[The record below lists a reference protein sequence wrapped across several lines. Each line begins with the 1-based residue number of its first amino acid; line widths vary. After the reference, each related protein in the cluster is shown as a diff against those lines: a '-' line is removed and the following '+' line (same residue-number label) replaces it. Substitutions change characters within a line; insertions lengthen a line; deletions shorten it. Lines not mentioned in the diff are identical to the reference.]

1 MSFQTQMIFF
11 LLLKCKFCVPQK
23 KFTQVWKDMKVSK
36 WWQNFHVCVNYS
48 FNIKVSYLITFTV
61 QIPPL
66 HFSCRLL
73 QFRVSEWDQDL
84 THKIVLLLVV
94 HSVHAHAQR
103 ALVHTAIRYLLEGIG
118 IRLLWMYRS
127 NVWGKIYFIF
137 FGRNVYF
144 NWQSTDKDIYNVTKQ
159 LSFK

>member
-1 MSFQTQMIFF
+1 MSPFFERGYNSSKKNTLVQHSFPKIWSKGCFTLTFKCSLFTLMSFQTRMIFF

-23 KFTQVWKDMKVSK
+23 KFSQVWKDMKVSK

-66 HFSCRLL
+66 YFSCRLL
-73 QFRVSEWDQDL
+73 QFRVSERDQDL

-103 ALVHTAIRYLLEGIG
+103 ALVHTAIRYLLEG
-118 IRLLWMYRS
+118 
-127 NVWGKIYFIF
+127 NA
-137 FGRNVYF
+137 
-144 NWQSTDKDIYNVTKQ
+144 
-159 LSFK
+159 

>member
-1 MSFQTQMIFF
+1 MSPFFERGYNSSKKNTLVQHSFPKILSKGCFTLKFKCSFFTLMSFQTRMIFF
-11 LLLKCKFCVPQK
+11 LLLTFLFCVPQK
-23 KFTQVWKDMKVSK
+23 KFSQVWKDMKVSK

-103 ALVHTAIRYLLEGIG
+103 ALVHTAIRNLLEG
-118 IRLLWMYRS
+118 
-127 NVWGKIYFIF
+127 NA
-137 FGRNVYF
+137 
-144 NWQSTDKDIYNVTKQ
+144 
-159 LSFK
+159 